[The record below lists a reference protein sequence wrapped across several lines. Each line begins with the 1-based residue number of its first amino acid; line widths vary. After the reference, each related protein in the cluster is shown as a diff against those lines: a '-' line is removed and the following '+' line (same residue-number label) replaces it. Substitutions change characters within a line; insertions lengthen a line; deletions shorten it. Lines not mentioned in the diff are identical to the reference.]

1 MQNDL
6 ENLLKLL
13 QKSFDTN
20 DLKELQHLEKEIT
33 EISSNIKKVISSSE
47 NIDNKFN
54 KNDLETLENLI
65 SKISSKQ
72 HDQKIFLSDFQN
84 FVKNRKI
91 N

>member
-20 DLKELQHLEKEIT
+20 DLNELQNLEKEINR
-33 EISSNIKKVISSSE
+33 ISSNIKKVIDSSGNNDQQFKKSE
-47 NIDNKFN
+47 IEN
-54 KNDLETLENLI
+54 LENLI
-65 SKISSKQ
+65 RKISLKQ
-72 HDQKIFLSDFQN
+72 KNQKKFLSEFQSFIN
-84 FVKNRKI
+84 NRKI